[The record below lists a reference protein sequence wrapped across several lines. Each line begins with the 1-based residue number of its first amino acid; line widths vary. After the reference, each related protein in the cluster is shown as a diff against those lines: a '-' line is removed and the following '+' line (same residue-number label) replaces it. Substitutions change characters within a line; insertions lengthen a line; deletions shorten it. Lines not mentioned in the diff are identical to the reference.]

1 MSRYVV
7 LAQFDVKTGRLAE
20 MVEAAKIDAKASV
33 ANEPG
38 CKRFDV
44 LVPRDG
50 AERVVLYEIY
60 DDEAAFQAHLETPHL
75 KAFRDAIGPLIENR
89 QVDTFEVDENA
100 AG

>member
-7 LAQFDVKTGRLAE
+7 LAQFEVKAGQLAH

-38 CKRFDV
+38 CHRFDV
-44 LVPRDG
+44 LVPHDG
-50 AERVVLYEIY
+50 ADRVALYEIY
-60 DDEAAFQAHLETPHL
+60 EDEAAFQAHLETPHL

-89 QVDTFEVDENA
+89 RIDTFEVHENA
-100 AG
+100 SS

>member
-1 MSRYVV
+1 MAGYVV
-7 LAQFDVKTGRLAE
+7 LAQFEVKAGKLAE
-20 MVEAAKIDAKASV
+20 MVEAAKVDAKASV

-38 CKRFDV
+38 CRRFDV

-75 KAFRDAIGPLIENR
+75 KQFRDSIGPLVADR
-89 QVDTFEVDENA
+89 QVDIFDIDENA
-100 AG
+100 ST

>member
-1 MSRYVV
+1 MAGYVV
-7 LAQFDVKTGRLAE
+7 LAQFEVKAGKLAE
-20 MVEAAKIDAKASV
+20 MVDAAKIDAKASV

-38 CKRFDV
+38 CRRFDV

-75 KAFRDAIGPLIENR
+75 KAFRDAIGPLVADR
-89 QVDTFEVDENA
+89 QVDMFDIDENA
-100 AG
+100 SA

>member
-1 MSRYVV
+1 MSGYVV
-7 LAQFDVKTGRLAE
+7 VAQFEVKAGQLSA
-20 MVEAAKIDAKASV
+20 MVDAAKIDAAASV

-38 CKRFDV
+38 CRRFDV

-75 KAFRDAIGPLIENR
+75 KAFRDAIGPLVRDR
-89 QVDTFEVDENA
+89 QVDAFNIYENA
-100 AG
+100 SP

>member
-1 MSRYVV
+1 MSKYVV
-7 LAQFDVKTGRLAE
+7 LAQFEVKSGQLAQ

-38 CKRFDV
+38 CRRFDV

-50 AERVVLYEIY
+50 GDRVVLYEIY

-75 KAFRDAIGPLIENR
+75 KAFRDAIGSLIETR
-89 QVDTFEVDENA
+89 QVDTFEVDENTSP
-100 AG
+100 

>member
-1 MSRYVV
+1 MSGYVV
-7 LAQFDVKTGRLAE
+7 VAQFEVKAGQLSA
-20 MVEAAKIDAKASV
+20 MVEAAKTDAAASV

-38 CKRFDV
+38 CRRFDV

-75 KAFRDAIGPLIENR
+75 KAFRDAIGPLVQDR
-89 QVDTFEVDENA
+89 QVDAFNIHENA
-100 AG
+100 SP

>member
-1 MSRYVV
+1 MAGYVV
-7 LAQFDVKTGRLAE
+7 LAQFEVKAGKLAE
-20 MVEAAKIDAKASV
+20 MVEAAKVDAKASV

-38 CKRFDV
+38 CRRFDV

-75 KAFRDAIGPLIENR
+75 KQFRDSIGSLVADR
-89 QVDTFEVDENA
+89 QVDVFDIDENA
-100 AG
+100 ST